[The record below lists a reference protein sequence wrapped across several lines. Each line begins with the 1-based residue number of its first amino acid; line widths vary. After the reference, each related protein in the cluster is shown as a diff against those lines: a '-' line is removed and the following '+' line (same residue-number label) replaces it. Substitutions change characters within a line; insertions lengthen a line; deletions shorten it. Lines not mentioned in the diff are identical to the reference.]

1 MSARRAEGY
10 HAINNQPES
19 SVTSRAESLTSRDAR
34 MKKSIVIC
42 SDGTNST
49 FDTNVSNVSRLIR
62 LLALDDRHAQTV
74 VYSQGVG
81 TYAGSTAALE
91 AYRESIP
98 DKSSLVA
105 LEGSEGWQFA
115 PAALV
120 ARLAGLAA
128 GFGVKA
134 NVRKMYRQLS
144 RLYDG
149 PEDRIFLF
157 GFSRGA
163 FTVRALAGLL
173 YRCGLPRT
181 DVTNSAALFED
192 AWRLHQAFLETE
204 TAILEFRNRYRQ
216 RPCIIHFLGLWD
228 TVMLYGGLIQRTL
241 PHLRHNPTVRIVRHA
256 LALDEGRSWFKLSSW
271 GHLDSDRA
279 PHNPGDRFQ
288 YDLQDVR
295 EVWFP
300 GSHSDV
306 GGSGTQELS
315 MDTALRWMVCEAEA
329 AGIRL
334 NEDGKS
340 MLIDPPVVTAVDSS
354 EMTAT
359 PKASSGVWWLSD
371 IIPRWELDNSR
382 RIPTPKLTWGAT
394 GRRQPNHLSRG
405 HLVLIAIAGGAPP
418 VKTNCE
424 N

>member
-1 MSARRAEGY
+1 MTK
-10 HAINNQPES
+10 N
-19 SVTSRAESLTSRDAR
+19 
-34 MKKSIVIC
+34 IVIC

-62 LLALDDRHAQTV
+62 LLALDDRQAQTV

-81 TYAGSTAALE
+81 TNARHLAALK

-98 DKSSLVA
+98 DERSLVA
-105 LEGSEGWQFA
+105 VGRSEGWRFA
-115 PAALV
+115 PANLV

-134 NVRKMYRQLS
+134 NVRKMYCQLS

-173 YRCGLPRT
+173 HRCGLPGT
-181 DVTNSAALFED
+181 DVTNCAVSFED
-192 AWRLHQAFLETE
+192 AWRLYEAYIEAQSTIA
-204 TAILEFRNRYRQ
+204 EFRYRHGQ
-216 RPCIIHFLGLWD
+216 RDCIIQFLGLWD
-228 TVMLYGGLIQRTL
+228 TVMSYGGLIQRTL
-241 PHLRHNPTVRIVRHA
+241 PHLRHNPNVKIVRHA
-256 LALDEGRSWFKLSSW
+256 IALDEGRSWFQVRPW
-271 GHLDSDRA
+271 GLLDVDRIGDADA
-279 PHNPGDRFQ
+279 PDRLQ
-288 YDLQDVR
+288 LARQDVK
-295 EVWFP
+295 EVWFR

-306 GGSGTQELS
+306 GGSATQEPS
-315 MDTALRWMVCEAEA
+315 MNIALRWMVCEAAA

-334 NEDGKS
+334 NEEGKS
-340 MLIDPPVVTAVDSS
+340 MLIDAPVLTAVDSS
-354 EMTAT
+354 EVVTR
-359 PKASSGVWWLSD
+359 KSRSREWWLSN
-371 IIPRWELDNSR
+371 IVPRWEIDNSGR
-382 RIPTPKLTWGAT
+382 FPTRKLTWGDT

-405 HLVLIAIAGGAPP
+405 QKVLIAGGSVP
-418 VKTNCE
+418 VKPSRE